1 MNLPQPHAL
10 HTALLEHPDALLVVR
25 KPSAPPKPAPGQ
37 PGTGLG
43 GADGLSLIH
52 I

>member
-25 KPSAPPKPAPGQ
+25 KPSAPPKPCLLYTSDA
-37 PGTGLG
+37 
-43 GADGLSLIH
+43 ADE
-52 I
+52 